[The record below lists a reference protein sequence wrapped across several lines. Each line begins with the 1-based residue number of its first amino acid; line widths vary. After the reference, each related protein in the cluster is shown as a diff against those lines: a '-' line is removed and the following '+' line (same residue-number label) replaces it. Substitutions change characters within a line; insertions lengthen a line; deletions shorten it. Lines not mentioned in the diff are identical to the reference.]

1 MRVLAI
7 IAAALAATA
16 AVAAPGD
23 NLLDNPGFESGPW
36 PQSPGWHG
44 TIEAVAENAL
54 SGEQAGK
61 LVVGEEGDATIYSGY
76 VPAVVGLRYRFTIQ
90 AKGAGTISLR
100 SIQLTTDPDERYLIE
115 RPENHMELTDEWQEI
130 AIEINPED
138 PRVLKIAVVVQLD
151 GQGATA
157 FLDDALLTTLGLP
170 GGELTV
176 TPSYAMVQP
185 GGSASFEIA
194 VRCDAGPIV
203 EGELQVSVTLG
214 EETTRATVPI
224 AGETTTWEFAA
235 PADAAP
241 SSATVTALNGE
252 VGAGQSAW
260 VDVVDAETYAAF
272 AAAAAAAQIETP
284 AHLLFIGDSL
294 TDRLRGHNYTD
305 MVGFWLRRAH
315 GEVTYRNAGV
325 GGDFITRVWQRMDDP
340 EHAYRPEMYEDL
352 FEPTPTHVF
361 IFLGHNDSK
370 LKPRPEYTSP
380 DDYPFD
386 PVVPLDEFA
395 TLMTQTIERI
405 RENAPEAQITILSAS
420 SSVHEITRE
429 TVVRRIAENGNGGS
443 YFGRPDVLERFNE
456 VMQQVAQDTNS
467 GYLDVYTPTRD
478 APNKP
483 ALFTADGVH
492 ITPLGNQLIA
502 RLILG
507 RLGEVTAPTERRL
520 DGLL

>member
-130 AIEINPED
+130 AIEITPED

-194 VRCDAGPIV
+194 VRCDAGV
-203 EGELQVSVTLG
+203 RDA
-214 EETTRATVPI
+214 RA
-224 AGETTTWEFAA
+224 GG
-235 PADAAP
+235 
-241 SSATVTALNGE
+241 S
-252 VGAGQSAW
+252 
-260 VDVVDAETYAAF
+260 
-272 AAAAAAAQIETP
+272 
-284 AHLLFIGDSL
+284 
-294 TDRLRGHNYTD
+294 RG
-305 MVGFWLRRAH
+305 VRRA
-315 GEVTYRNAGV
+315 
-325 GGDFITRVWQRMDDP
+325 DP
-340 EHAYRPEMYEDL
+340 R
-352 FEPTPTHVF
+352 
-361 IFLGHNDSK
+361 
-370 LKPRPEYTSP
+370 
-380 DDYPFD
+380 
-386 PVVPLDEFA
+386 
-395 TLMTQTIERI
+395 
-405 RENAPEAQITILSAS
+405 
-420 SSVHEITRE
+420 
-429 TVVRRIAENGNGGS
+429 
-443 YFGRPDVLERFNE
+443 
-456 VMQQVAQDTNS
+456 NS
-467 GYLDVYTPTRD
+467 G
-478 APNKP
+478 P
-483 ALFTADGVH
+483 AGTAHVRHRVGCRVVARVLLPPARGVPHGRSDPH
-492 ITPLGNQLIA
+492 IRHHMAESL
-502 RLILG
+502 
-507 RLGEVTAPTERRL
+507 
-520 DGLL
+520 